1 MPLRFAS
8 LGSGSRGNATL
19 VVRDRTR
26 LLLDCGFGLR
36 EATRR
41 LATLGLAPADLTAIL
56 VTHEHADHIGGVTRL
71 ARRHGLPV
79 YMTPGTWQG
88 AGRPDIDR
96 LELISPHEPFVV
108 HDLQVSPYP
117 VPHDARE
124 PCQFLFDDGAHR
136 LGVLSDTGASTP
148 HIVAQLQRLDAL
160 LLEFNHDRQLLAQG
174 PYPAMLRRRV
184 GGDWGHLSNCQAV
197 ALLLQLDRSRL
208 QHLVAGHISEQ
219 NNSAAHVR
227 AALAAVLAAEAEGME
242 LADQDAGLGWRELR

>member
-1 MPLRFAS
+1 MALRFAS
-8 LGSGSRGNATL
+8 LGSGSRGNATV

-56 VTHEHADHIGGVTRL
+56 VTHEHADHIGGVARL
-71 ARRHGLPV
+71 ARRHALPV

-88 AGRPDIDR
+88 AGRPDIER
-96 LELISPHEPFVV
+96 LELISPHESFAVQ
-108 HDLQVSPYP
+108 DLQVCPYP

-184 GGDWGHLSNCQAV
+184 GGDWGHLSNCQA
-197 ALLLQLDRSRL
+197 AGLLQQLDRSCL

-219 NNSAAHVR
+219 NNSPAHVR
-227 AALAAVLAAEAEGME
+227 AALGAVLAAEAEGME

>member
-56 VTHEHADHIGGVTRL
+56 VTHEHADHIGGVARL
-71 ARRHGLPV
+71 ARRHALPV
-79 YMTPGTWQG
+79 YMTPGTWHG
-88 AGRPDIDR
+88 AGRPEIER

-108 HDLQVSPYP
+108 HDLQVCPYP

-124 PCQFLFDDGAHR
+124 PCQFLFDDGTHR

-148 HIVAQLQRLDAL
+148 HIVAQLQRVDAL

-197 ALLLQLDRSRL
+197 SLLQQLDRSCL

-219 NNSAAHVR
+219 NNSPAHVR